1 MSIIKHFY
9 ELEQLV
15 KTYYVNRLMDLFNDE
30 IDFDEFM
37 DTMVSNGCEWNGG
50 GPRATHLYLCEEIFN
65 QDFVDTFGLYMADLY
80 NSNKKIVSPYLM
92 CEMVQ
97 RLDLW
102 YSEEFGDR
110 MFNNKMNGFDVFNL
124 YAYKYMMYDY
134 DYRQMDMTIKGDYKL
149 TKKIRTFTFIFT
161 SEFTKRVDDGNV
173 KIQDM
178 YYLIQVKSIIKTLF
192 GLGLITDLII
202 DYCKT

>member
-15 KTYYVNRLMDLFNDE
+15 KTYYLNRLMDLFNDE

-37 DTMVSNGCEWNGG
+37 DTMNENCSNFDCKC
-50 GPRATHLYLCEEIFN
+50 PRETHRHLCEEILN
-65 QDFVDTFGLYMADLY
+65 QDFIDTFGLYMADLY

-134 DYRQMDMTIKGDYKL
+134 DYRQMDLTGKGDYKL
-149 TKKIRTFTFIFT
+149 TKKIRTLTFIFT